1 MFQYHRLLICF
12 KAETIKAE
20 QPLVIPVNYILVN
33 GFCSIYDWSIFYP
46 LCLWLEDLVVTNS
59 YIFAG
64 FHLQWEWVCHCY
76 LREKSQYPVGV
87 EPKTSGLRGLV
98 LFLPTFLLDCTGWG
112 QTWDLFCFVFSLK
125 RRALDHL
132 ATAPPPKPTLK
143 NRSCLIFLLSFHHI
157 IPFFGLLCWHFSD
170 RRWKAA
176 ISSFLLNKNPI
187 SSNQN
192 GLCHFQQLIKSCHLS
207 NQTFHPMELGPQWW
221 QHLHC

>member
-1 MFQYHRLLICF
+1 M
-12 KAETIKAE
+12 
-20 QPLVIPVNYILVN
+20 N
-33 GFCSIYDWSIFYP
+33 GFCSIHDWPIFYP

-98 LFLPTFLLDCTGWG
+98 LFLQTFLLDCTGWG

-132 ATAPPPKPTLK
+132 ATAPPPKPTFKKSLMLDFSSLLPSYHPLFRFPLLTFLGQEMESS
-143 NRSCLIFLLSFHHI
+143 NFLLPSEQKSHFFKSKWTLSLSTADKKLPSFKSNFSSDGTGAAVVAA
-157 IPFFGLLCWHFSD
+157 PSLLKLF
-170 RRWKAA
+170 K
-176 ISSFLLNKNPI
+176 
-187 SSNQN
+187 
-192 GLCHFQQLIKSCHLS
+192 
-207 NQTFHPMELGPQWW
+207 
-221 QHLHC
+221 